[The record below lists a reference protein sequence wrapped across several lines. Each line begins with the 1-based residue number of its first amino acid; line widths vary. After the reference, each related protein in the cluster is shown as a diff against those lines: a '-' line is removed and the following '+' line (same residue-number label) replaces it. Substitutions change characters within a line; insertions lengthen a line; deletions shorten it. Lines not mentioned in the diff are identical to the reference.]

1 MGVAGGGVAV
11 IWAYM
16 GPCFSVIA
24 MAWGVVVVVAC
35 LLSRHGDLRYG
46 IDTSAGPRVSL
57 VMSEQA
63 DTTNKEHHMSITY
76 TSAQAVSNA
85 SQADAAI
92 GGLWAKAY
100 LSATLDMHMP
110 GANLR
115 DMAQAITATGV
126 KCSKDTAQ
134 AYVLAHQLTAHGKVF
149 EDALSAKIGAGKVM
163 RAHSL
168 ITQARKE
175 RGIEYVR
182 GCLSA
187 LSEGDMSEEDTVK
200 AMAKVVKELIAAKK
214 AAKKD
219 PKDPGKDPE
228 DPTDPGKDPEDP
240 TPPAKATATD
250 MLRGLMPLTIALKG
264 AVESGDIPEAIDAWL
279 TEVAGI
285 ARTLR
290 DARKV
295 A

>member
-1 MGVAGGGVAV
+1 
-11 IWAYM
+11 
-16 GPCFSVIA
+16 
-24 MAWGVVVVVAC
+24 
-35 LLSRHGDLRYG
+35 
-46 IDTSAGPRVSL
+46 
-57 VMSEQA
+57 MSEQA
-63 DTTNKEHHMSITY
+63 DTTNKEQDMNITY

-92 GGLWAKAY
+92 GGLWAQAY
-100 LSATLDMHMP
+100 LSADIDMRKP

-149 EDALSAKIGAGKVM
+149 DDALSAKIGAGKVM

-187 LSEGDMSEEDTVK
+187 LSEGDMTLDETVK
-200 AMAKVVKELIAAKK
+200 AMTKVVRELLAAKK
-214 AAKKD
+214 A
-219 PKDPGKDPE
+219 PKE
-228 DPTDPGKDPEDP
+228 DKSEDRSEDKSEDAP
-240 TPPAKATATD
+240 DGDEDTAPAVKATATD
-250 MLRGLMPLTIALKG
+250 MLRGLMPLTIALRG
-264 AVESGDIPEAIDAWL
+264 AVESGDVPEAIDAWL

-290 DARKV
+290 DARQV